1 MKGFRCALDA
11 AIDCADFAALM
22 PASDTIVALSTPAGE
37 SAIAV
42 IRLSGPDCP
51 ELALQ
56 VTGRSNPLRPRYA
69 YFANYLDISGKCL
82 DDCVVTYFELGKS
95 FTGESMLEIAPHGN
109 PLIVQ
114 KVMEDL
120 FARGC
125 RPAEPG
131 EFTRT
136 AFMNGKMDLSQ
147 AEAVSDLIRAR
158 SERSIE
164 VARRQMHG
172 SVGRKMSELT
182 DGLLSVM
189 AHLEAYIDFPEE
201 DLPREDQAGPASNL
215 RKLINEIGDLI
226 ETQHYSALLHEGI
239 KTLIIGE
246 PNVGKSS
253 LINALT
259 GSDRSI
265 VSDIPGTTRDYISA
279 FLMVGPWRIEIL
291 DTAGLHEAGDAI
303 ERIGINHTIEQA
315 ETADFFLL
323 VLDAASPS
331 PALPDPLLRRM
342 TAENTIVLENKI
354 DLPLAKDHVDFLGEF
369 KHARISLQDR
379 QGIQEFRQL
388 WVDSIESSLAQPGSD
403 GVVVNARHALA
414 LGEARDA
421 LNVAAE
427 KMKGAELSELV
438 AADLRDAIESIG
450 KVVGKVDNDRML
462 DSLFK
467 QFCIGK

>member
-1 MKGFRCALDA
+1 
-11 AIDCADFAALM
+11 M
-22 PASDTIVALSTPAGE
+22 PATDTIVALSTPAGE

-42 IRLSGPDCP
+42 IRLSGPACP
-51 ELALQ
+51 ELSGEIL
-56 VTGRSNPLRPRYA
+56 GRDKPLRPRYA
-69 YFANYLDISGKCL
+69 HFGNYIDANGGII
-82 DDCVVTYFELGKS
+82 DDCVFTYFELGKS
-95 FTGESMLEIAPHGN
+95 FTGEAMLEIAPHGN

-114 KVMEDL
+114 KIMEDL

-136 AFMNGKMDLSQ
+136 AFLNGKMDLSQ

-158 SERSIE
+158 SDRSIE
-164 VARRQMHG
+164 VAQRQLHG

-182 DGLLSVM
+182 DRLLSVM

-201 DLPREDQAGPASNL
+201 DLPSEDQAGPASDL
-215 RKLINEIGDLI
+215 RKLILEVSDLI
-226 ETQHYSALLHEGI
+226 DTQHYSSLLHEGI

-303 ERIGINHTIEQA
+303 EQIGINHTIEQA

-331 PALPDPLLRRM
+331 PALPESLLARM
-342 TAENTIVLENKI
+342 TVENTIVIENKI
-354 DLPLAKDHVDFLGEF
+354 DLPAALTHEAFMPDF
-369 KHARISLQDR
+369 KHARISLQANEGV
-379 QGIQEFRQL
+379 QAFRQL
-388 WVDSIESSLAQPGSD
+388 WIDSIESGVQQPKNAD
-403 GVVVNARHALA
+403 GVVVNARHASA

-421 LNVAAE
+421 LELAAQ
-427 KMKGAELSELV
+427 KMKDEDLSELI
-438 AADLRDAIESIG
+438 ASDLRDAVESIG
-450 KVVGKVDNDRML
+450 KVVGKVDNERML

>member
-1 MKGFRCALDA
+1 
-11 AIDCADFAALM
+11 M
-22 PASDTIVALSTPAGE
+22 PATDTIVALSTPAGE

-42 IRLSGPDCP
+42 IRLSGPACS
-51 ELALQ
+51 ALSAQ
-56 VTGRSNPLRPRYA
+56 ILGREQALPPRYA
-69 YFANYLDISGKCL
+69 RFGTYQDVTGAII
-82 DDCVVTYFELGKS
+82 DDCVFTYFEVGKS
-95 FTGESMLEIAPHGN
+95 FTGEAMLEIAPHGN

-114 KVMEDL
+114 KIMADL
-120 FARGC
+120 FTRGC

-136 AFMNGKMDLSQ
+136 AFLNGKMDLSQ

-158 SERSIE
+158 SDRSIE
-164 VARRQMHG
+164 VAQRQLHG

-182 DGLLSVM
+182 DRLLSVM

-201 DLPREDQAGPASNL
+201 DLPSEDQVGPASELRNL
-215 RKLINEIGDLI
+215 IIEVSELID
-226 ETQHYSALLHEGI
+226 TQRYTALLHEGV

-279 FLMVGPWRIEIL
+279 FLMVGPWRIEVL

-303 ERIGINHTIEQA
+303 EQIGINHTIEQA

-323 VLDAASPS
+323 MLDAASPC
-331 PALPDPLLRRM
+331 PALPESLLALM
-342 TAENTIVLENKI
+342 TPKNTIVIENKI
-354 DLPLAKDHVDFLGEF
+354 DLPNASEHHEF
-369 KHARISLQDR
+369 MAEFQHARLSLQAHEGL
-379 QGIQEFRQL
+379 QAFREL
-388 WVDSIESSLAQPGSD
+388 WADSIETAVQQPNATD
-403 GVVVNARHALA
+403 GVVVNARHANA
-414 LGEARDA
+414 LGEACDS
-421 LNVAAE
+421 LELAAQ
-427 KMKGAELSELV
+427 KMKDDDLSELI
-438 AADLRDAIESIG
+438 ASDLRAAVESIG